1 MTPKRTILIILG
13 LVIICVF
20 AVFILRPSPSI
31 EFKDEVV
38 LGQTTTQVVLEDWT
52 ILSATGGYESKITLD
67 NGKSVDAKW
76 LIVKDV
82 PPSYRLDMFPH
93 SFYHHHIYVAP
104 VQPGVAKVMTE
115 LKPTVTYYLGGSEK
129 QIKFK

>member
-1 MTPKRTILIILG
+1 MKLKLAIIPIIIVVCVGLIFL
-13 LVIICVF
+13 LK
-20 AVFILRPSPSI
+20 PSPSI
-31 EFKDEVV
+31 ELKDESV

-76 LIVKDV
+76 LIVEDV
-82 PPSYRLDMFPH
+82 PPAYRLDMFPH

-104 VQPGVAKVMTE
+104 VQQGVAKVLSE
-115 LKPTVTYYLGGSEK
+115 VKPTVTYYLGGQEK

>member
-1 MTPKRTILIILG
+1 MKLKLAIIPIIIVVCVG
-13 LVIICVF
+13 LVF
-20 AVFILRPSPSI
+20 LLKPSPSI
-31 EFKDEVV
+31 ELKDESV

-82 PPSYRLDMFPH
+82 PPAYRLDMFPH

-115 LKPTVTYYLGGSEK
+115 LKPTVTYYLGGQEK

>member
-1 MTPKRTILIILG
+1 MKLKRLTIIFLI
-13 LVIICVF
+13 
-20 AVFILRPSPSI
+20 FIVVCISAIFLLRPSPSI
-31 EFKDEVV
+31 EFKNEVV

-52 ILSATGGYESKITLD
+52 ILSATGGYDSKITLD

-76 LIVKDV
+76 TIVEDV

-93 SFYHHHIYVAP
+93 SFYHHHIFIAP
-104 VQPGVAKVMTE
+104 VQPSVAKVMTE
-115 LKPTVTYYLGGSEK
+115 LKPTVTYYLGGQEK

>member
-1 MTPKRTILIILG
+1 MKLKRLTIMFII
-13 LVIICVF
+13 
-20 AVFILRPSPSI
+20 FIVVCISAIFLLRPSPSI

-38 LGQTTTQVVLEDWT
+38 MGQTTTQVVLEDWT
-52 ILSATGGYESKITLD
+52 ILSATGSYDSKITID

-76 LIVKDV
+76 LIVEDV
-82 PPSYRLDMFPH
+82 PPAYRLDMFPH

-104 VQPGVAKVMTE
+104 VQPGVAKVLSE

-129 QIKFK
+129 QIMFK

>member
-1 MTPKRTILIILG
+1 MKLKLAIIPIIIVVCVG
-13 LVIICVF
+13 LVF
-20 AVFILRPSPSI
+20 LLKPSPSI
-31 EFKDEVV
+31 ELKDESV

-76 LIVKDV
+76 LIVEDV
-82 PPSYRLDMFPH
+82 PPAYRLDMFPH
-93 SFYHHHIYVAP
+93 SFYHHHIYAAP
-104 VQPGVAKVMTE
+104 VQPGVAKV
-115 LKPTVTYYLGGSEK
+115 LSKVKPTVTYYLGGQEK

>member
-1 MTPKRTILIILG
+1 MKLKLAIIP
-13 LVIICVF
+13 IIIVVCVSLVF
-20 AVFILRPSPSI
+20 AFKPSPSI
-31 EFKDEVV
+31 ELKDESV

-76 LIVKDV
+76 LIVEDV
-82 PPSYRLDMFPH
+82 PPAYRLDMFPH

-104 VQPGVAKVMTE
+104 VQPGVAKVLSE
-115 LKPTVTYYLGGSEK
+115 VKPTVTYYLGGQEK

>member
-1 MTPKRTILIILG
+1 MNAKRLTIIFLIFIVVCIS
-13 LVIICVF
+13 VIF
-20 AVFILRPSPSI
+20 LFRPSPSI
-31 EFKDEVV
+31 EFKNEVV

-52 ILSATGGYESKITLD
+52 ILSATGGYDSKITLE

-76 LIVKDV
+76 QIVEDV

-93 SFYHHHIYVAP
+93 SFYHHHIFIAP

-115 LKPTVTYYLGGSEK
+115 LKPTVTYYLGGQEK
-129 QIKFK
+129 QINIR

>member
-1 MTPKRTILIILG
+1 MKLKRPIIAFIILIVVCISTIFL
-13 LVIICVF
+13 F
-20 AVFILRPSPSI
+20 RPAPSI

-38 LGQTTTQVVLEDWT
+38 MGETTTQVVLEDWT
-52 ILSATGGYESKITLD
+52 ILSATGGYNSKITLE

-76 LIVKDV
+76 QIVEDV
-82 PPSYRLDMFPH
+82 PPSYRLDMLPH
-93 SFYHHHIYVAP
+93 SFYHHHIFIAP

-115 LKPTVTYYLGGSEK
+115 LKPTVTYYLGGQEK

>member
-1 MTPKRTILIILG
+1 MKSKRLIIVFLILITVCISAFFL
-13 LVIICVF
+13 
-20 AVFILRPSPSI
+20 LRPTPSI

-76 LIVKDV
+76 LIVEDV

-93 SFYHHHIYVAP
+93 SFYHHHIFIAP
-104 VQPGVAKVMTE
+104 VQPGVAKVMSE
-115 LKPTVTYYLGGSEK
+115 LKPTVTYYLGGQEK
-129 QIKFK
+129 QINIK

>member
-13 LVIICVF
+13 IIIICVF
-20 AVFILRPSPSI
+20 AVFMLRPSPSI
-31 EFKDEVV
+31 QFKDEVV

-52 ILSATGGYESKITLD
+52 ILSATGGYDSKITLD

-76 LIVKDV
+76 QIVEDV

-93 SFYHHHIYVAP
+93 SFYHHHIFIAP
-104 VQPGVAKVMTE
+104 VQPGVAKVMTA
-115 LKPTVTYYLGGSEK
+115 LKPTVTYYLGGAEK

>member
-1 MTPKRTILIILG
+1 MKLKLAIIPIIIVVCVG
-13 LVIICVF
+13 LVF
-20 AVFILRPSPSI
+20 LLKPSPSI
-31 EFKDEVV
+31 ELKDESV

-82 PPSYRLDMFPH
+82 PPAYRLDMFPH

-104 VQPGVAKVMTE
+104 VQPGVAKVLSE
-115 LKPTVTYYLGGSEK
+115 VKPTVIYYLGGQEK

>member
-1 MTPKRTILIILG
+1 MKRKLAIIP
-13 LVIICVF
+13 IIIVVCVGV
-20 AVFILRPSPSI
+20 VFTLKPSPSI
-31 EFKDEVV
+31 ELKDESV

-76 LIVKDV
+76 LIVEDV
-82 PPSYRLDMFPH
+82 PPAYRLDMFPH

-104 VQPGVAKVMTE
+104 VQPGVAKVLSE
-115 LKPTVTYYLGGSEK
+115 VKPTVTYYLGGQEK

>member
-1 MTPKRTILIILG
+1 MKLKRPIIAFLILI
-13 LVIICVF
+13 
-20 AVFILRPSPSI
+20 AVCISAIFLLRPSPSI

-38 LGQTTTQVVLEDWT
+38 MGQTTTQVVLEDWT
-52 ILSATGGYESKITLD
+52 ILSATGSYDSKITLD

-76 LIVKDV
+76 LLVEDV

-93 SFYHHHIYVAP
+93 SFYHHHIFIAP

-115 LKPTVTYYLGGSEK
+115 LKPTVTYYLGGQEK
-129 QIKFK
+129 QINIK

>member
-1 MTPKRTILIILG
+1 MKLKRLTIAVPIIILVCIG
-13 LVIICVF
+13 LVF
-20 AVFILRPSPSI
+20 ALKPSPSI
-31 EFKDEVV
+31 KFKDEVV

-52 ILSATGGYESKITLD
+52 ILSATGSYDSKITLD

-76 LIVKDV
+76 QIVEDV
-82 PPSYRLDMFPH
+82 PPAYRLDMFPH
-93 SFYHHHIYVAP
+93 SFYHHHIFFAP

-115 LKPTVTYYLGGSEK
+115 LKPTVTYYLSGQEK

>member
-1 MTPKRTILIILG
+1 MKLKRLTIIFLIFVVVCISAIFL
-13 LVIICVF
+13 
-20 AVFILRPSPSI
+20 LRPSPSI
-31 EFKDEVV
+31 EFKNEVV

-52 ILSATGGYESKITLD
+52 ILSATGSYDSKITLD

-76 LIVKDV
+76 QIVEDV

-93 SFYHHHIYVAP
+93 SFYHHHIFIAP

-115 LKPTVTYYLGGSEK
+115 LKPTVTYYLGGQEK
-129 QIKFK
+129 QINIK

>member
-1 MTPKRTILIILG
+1 MNAKRLTIIFLI
-13 LVIICVF
+13 
-20 AVFILRPSPSI
+20 FILVCIGVVLALKPSPSI
-31 EFKDEVV
+31 ELKDESV

-76 LIVKDV
+76 LIVEDV
-82 PPSYRLDMFPH
+82 PPAYRLDMFPH

-104 VQPGVAKVMTE
+104 VQPSVAKVLSE
-115 LKPTVTYYLGGSEK
+115 VNPTVTYYLGGQEK

>member
-1 MTPKRTILIILG
+1 MKLKRPIIAFLILIVVCISAIFL
-13 LVIICVF
+13 
-20 AVFILRPSPSI
+20 LRPSPSI

-52 ILSATGGYESKITLD
+52 ILSATGGYDSKITLD

-76 LIVKDV
+76 QIVEDV

-93 SFYHHHIYVAP
+93 SFYHHYIYVAP
-104 VQPGVAKVMTE
+104 VQQGVAKVLSE
-115 LKPTVTYYLGGSEK
+115 VKPTVTYYLGGSEK

>member
-13 LVIICVF
+13 IIIICVF
-20 AVFILRPSPSI
+20 AVFMLRPSPSI

-52 ILSATGGYESKITLD
+52 ILFATGGYDSKITLD

-76 LIVKDV
+76 TIVEDV

-93 SFYHHHIYVAP
+93 SFYHHHIYIAP

-115 LKPTVTYYLGGSEK
+115 LKPTVTYSLDGQEK
-129 QIKFK
+129 QIKLK

>member
-1 MTPKRTILIILG
+1 MKLKLAIIPIIIVVCVG
-13 LVIICVF
+13 LVF
-20 AVFILRPSPSI
+20 LLKPSPSI
-31 EFKDEVV
+31 EFKDESV

-76 LIVKDV
+76 LIVEDV
-82 PPSYRLDMFPH
+82 PPAYRLDMFPH

-104 VQPGVAKVMTE
+104 VQPGVAKVLSE

>member
-1 MTPKRTILIILG
+1 MTPKRTIIIMLG
-13 LVIICVF
+13 IVIICVF
-20 AVFILRPSPSI
+20 AVFMLRPSPSI

-52 ILSATGGYESKITLD
+52 ILSATGGYDSKITLD

-76 LIVKDV
+76 LIVEDV
-82 PPSYRLDMFPH
+82 PPSYRIDMFPH
-93 SFYHHHIYVAP
+93 SFYHHHIFVAP

-115 LKPTVTYYLGGSEK
+115 LKPTVTYYLGGQEK

>member
-1 MTPKRTILIILG
+1 MNAKKLSITFLILIVVCISAIFL
-13 LVIICVF
+13 
-20 AVFILRPSPSI
+20 LRPSPSI
-31 EFKDEVV
+31 EFKNEVV

-52 ILSATGGYESKITLD
+52 ILSATGGYDSKITLD

-76 LIVKDV
+76 IIVEDV

-93 SFYHHHIYVAP
+93 SFYHHHIFIAP

-115 LKPTVTYYLGGSEK
+115 LKPTVTYYLGGQEK
-129 QIKFK
+129 QIKLK

>member
-1 MTPKRTILIILG
+1 MKRKLAIIPIIIVVCVG
-13 LVIICVF
+13 LVF
-20 AVFILRPSPSI
+20 ALKPSPSI
-31 EFKDEVV
+31 ELKDESV

-82 PPSYRLDMFPH
+82 PPAYRLDMFPH

-104 VQPGVAKVMTE
+104 VQPGVAKVLSEVT
-115 LKPTVTYYLGGSEK
+115 TIVTYYIGGQEK

>member
-1 MTPKRTILIILG
+1 MKLKRLTIAVPIIILVCIG
-13 LVIICVF
+13 LVF
-20 AVFILRPSPSI
+20 ALKPSPSI

-52 ILSATGGYESKITLD
+52 ILSATGGYDSKITLD

-76 LIVKDV
+76 QIVEDV
-82 PPSYRLDMFPH
+82 PPSYRLDMFHH
-93 SFYHHHIYVAP
+93 SFYHHHIFIAP

>member
-13 LVIICVF
+13 IIIICVF
-20 AVFILRPSPSI
+20 AVFMLRPSPSI

-52 ILSATGGYESKITLD
+52 ILFATGGYDSKITLD

-76 LIVKDV
+76 TIVEDV

-93 SFYHHHIYVAP
+93 SFYHHHIYIAP

-115 LKPTVTYYLGGSEK
+115 LKPTVTYYLGGQEK
-129 QIKFK
+129 QIKLK

>member
-1 MTPKRTILIILG
+1 MNTKRLTCVLLSLLIIIGVL
-13 LVIICVF
+13 IF
-20 AVFILRPSPSI
+20 ALRPSPSI

-52 ILSATGGYESKITLD
+52 ILSATGGYDSKITLD

-76 LIVKDV
+76 QIVEDV

-93 SFYHHHIYVAP
+93 SFYHHHIFIAP
-104 VQPGVAKVMTE
+104 VQPGVAKVMAE
-115 LKPTVTYYLGGSEK
+115 LKPTVTYYLGGQKK
-129 QIKFK
+129 QINIK

>member
-13 LVIICVF
+13 IIIICVF
-20 AVFILRPSPSI
+20 AVFMLRPSPSI

-52 ILSATGGYESKITLD
+52 ILSATGGYDSKITLD

-76 LIVKDV
+76 TIVEDV

-93 SFYHHHIYVAP
+93 SFYHHHIFIAP

-115 LKPTVTYYLGGSEK
+115 LKPTVTYYLGGQEK
-129 QIKFK
+129 QIKLK

>member
-1 MTPKRTILIILG
+1 MKLKLAIIPIIIVVCVG
-13 LVIICVF
+13 LVF
-20 AVFILRPSPSI
+20 ALKPSPSI
-31 EFKDEVV
+31 ELKDESV

-76 LIVKDV
+76 LIVEDV
-82 PPSYRLDMFPH
+82 PPAYRLDMFPH

-104 VQPGVAKVMTE
+104 VQPGVAKVLSE
-115 LKPTVTYYLGGSEK
+115 VKPTVTYYLGGSEK
-129 QIKFK
+129 QLKVK

>member
-1 MTPKRTILIILG
+1 MKLKLAIIPIIIVVCMG
-13 LVIICVF
+13 LVF
-20 AVFILRPSPSI
+20 LFKPSPSI
-31 EFKDEVV
+31 ELKDELV

-76 LIVKDV
+76 LIVEDV
-82 PPSYRLDMFPH
+82 PPAYRLDMFPH

-104 VQPGVAKVMTE
+104 VQPGVAKVLSE
-115 LKPTVTYYLGGSEK
+115 VKPTVTYYLGGSEK

>member
-1 MTPKRTILIILG
+1 MKRKLAIIPIVIVVCVG
-13 LVIICVF
+13 LMF
-20 AVFILRPSPSI
+20 ALKPSPSI
-31 EFKDEVV
+31 ELKDESV

-52 ILSATGGYESKITLD
+52 ILSATGGYESKITLE

-76 LIVKDV
+76 LIVEDV
-82 PPSYRLDMFPH
+82 PPAYRLDMFPH

-104 VQPGVAKVMTE
+104 VQPGVSKVLSE
-115 LKPTVTYYLGGSEK
+115 VKPTVTYYLGGQEK

>member
-1 MTPKRTILIILG
+1 MTPKRTMLIMLG
-13 LVIICVF
+13 IVIICVF
-20 AVFILRPSPSI
+20 AVFMLRPSPSI

-52 ILSATGGYESKITLD
+52 ILSATGGYDSKITLD

-76 LIVKDV
+76 QIVEDV

-93 SFYHHHIYVAP
+93 SFYHHHIFIAP
-104 VQPGVAKVMTE
+104 VQPGVAKVMSE
-115 LKPTVTYYLGGSEK
+115 LKPTVTYYLGGQEK